1 MPFTFTSTGGSG
13 DGTPGANGKDS
24 LFLGTWNSTTAFLE
38 AHQGGPVGLA
48 DGDWWAFVKDNENP
62 NKIYVVREDP
72 NSATG
77 WVIDDNEHFVLPAGA
92 DGADGADGSSTLL
105 KGSFNYFGDLNVTV
119 TDANIGDTY
128 LVLLASAESL
138 AGNLWTWNGTG
149 WTNAGQILGPQ
160 GEPGER
166 GISALSWTYKAQ
178 TGVVN
183 VDPGNDY
190 LNFNADPF
198 TSSTQIRVDDNPYGL
213 NTTLHD
219 LFLSI
224 QGGYLSVTSQSDPS
238 SYATFEIVSCVDGTA
253 TNETIDGS
261 YVIFNV
267 SLVSTYGTISSED
280 FVTLSLA
287 PAGQQGEPGTPGN
300 PGADALWDYLGEYNG
315 GTTYSAGAV
324 VTYDGQLWYR
334 NVYTSAGYVPGVNNT
349 YWDLLAAKGADGS
362 GSADIADFVFTNVD
376 GGESSISLP
385 GDKRMRIEA
394 GVDSDLY
401 ITAGDDIF
409 IETLGEGDDIHL
421 NAADDIRFTTNN
433 QNAPTGGALPQWTM
447 NSEGQLHL
455 PGAGY
460 IENTL
465 SNSGDGY
472 GNDTLKLVP
481 DDDLTYEGGDQ
492 YIVIDPTAP
501 NHIHIRA
508 GGAQDAST
516 ADLFLGAERTGVQ
529 VSDGSGNVIIRSKN
543 PDRVDIYAN
552 SNSTSNTQ
560 FIHATGANI
569 LVGDTVRLYTGG
581 DTFTVTSVSES
592 EGAMTVVAEGLTFIP
607 GEAYTFTRTM
617 GEDRWM
623 FQTNGI
629 TFPNNTV
636 QTDAFEGGATGTFE
650 TPDNKLV
657 TVTNGIITSI
667 DPLT

>member
-24 LFLGTWNSTTAFLE
+24 LFLGTWHSTTAFLE
-38 AHQGGPVGLA
+38 TYQGGPVGLA
-48 DGDWWAFVKDNENP
+48 DGEWWAFVKDNTDP
-62 NKIYVVREDP
+62 NKVYVVREDP

-77 WVIDDNEHFVLPAGA
+77 WVIDDNESFILPS
-92 DGADGADGSSTLL
+92 GADGADGSSTLL
-105 KGSFNYFGDLNVTV
+105 KGSFNYFGDLDVTV
-119 TDANIGDTY
+119 TNANIGDTY

-160 GEPGER
+160 GEPGEDGNDGAPGER

-224 QGGYLSVTSQSDPS
+224 QSGYLSVTSQSDPS

-267 SLVSTYGTISSED
+267 SLVSTYGAISNED

-287 PAGQQGEPGTPGN
+287 PAGQQGEPGTPGT

-334 NVYTSAGYVPGVNNT
+334 NVYTSAGYVPGVNNG
-349 YWDLLAAKGADGS
+349 YWDLLAAKGNNGTSFTSRGAWTDSENYAINDIVTFEGSAYVCIVGVTAGTDVAPYPQNLGAYWNLLIS
-362 GSADIADFVFTNVD
+362 GSTVDTGQITFV
-376 GGESSISLP
+376 
-385 GDKRMRIEA
+385 
-394 GVDSDLY
+394 GVY
-401 ITAGDDIF
+401 II
-409 IETLGEGDDIHL
+409 
-421 NAADDIRFTTNN
+421 
-433 QNAPTGGALPQWTM
+433 
-447 NSEGQLHL
+447 
-455 PGAGY
+455 GAGGG
-460 IENTL
+460 
-465 SNSGDGY
+465 SGDGA
-472 GNDTLKLVP
+472 GNGTIKLMP
-481 DDDLTYEGGDQ
+481 DEDLVQQQYHEDQ
-492 YIVIDPTAP
+492 YLIIDPTSP

-508 GGAQDAST
+508 GGVQDAST

-543 PDRVDIYAN
+543 PDLVFNYVNAHTSSTTTFIAN
-552 SNSTSNTQ
+552 TPTAEMNTGDYLFFDSIKYTIGSKLVVGETTEYDALSDANVPMQ
-560 FIHATGANI
+560 FIAGAN
-569 LVGDTVRLYTGG
+569 
-581 DTFTVTSVSES
+581 
-592 EGAMTVVAEGLTFIP
+592 
-607 GEAYTFTRTM
+607 YTFYRNM

-623 FQTNGI
+623 FQTDGI

-636 QTDAFEGGATGTFE
+636 QTDAFPGGATGTFMSS
-650 TPDNKLV
+650 DNQLI
-657 TVTNGIITSI
+657 TVTNGIITTINS
-667 DPLT
+667 LT

>member
-105 KGSFNYFGDLNVTV
+105 KGSFNYFGDLDVTV

-160 GEPGER
+160 GEPGEDGNDGAPGER

-224 QGGYLSVTSQSDPS
+224 QSGYLSVTSQSDPS

-267 SLVSTYGTISSED
+267 SLVSTYGAISNED

-287 PAGQQGEPGTPGN
+287 PAGQQGEPGTPGT

-324 VTYDGQLWYR
+324 VAYDGQLWYR
-334 NVYTSAGYVPGVNNT
+334 NVYTSAGYVPGVNNG
-349 YWDLLAAKGADGS
+349 YWDLLAAKGAD
-362 GSADIADFVFTNVD
+362 A
-376 GGESSISLP
+376 ELP
-385 GDKRMRIEA
+385 
-394 GVDSDLY
+394 
-401 ITAGDDIF
+401 T
-409 IETLGEGDDIHL
+409 
-421 NAADDIRFTTNN
+421 
-433 QNAPTGGALPQWTM
+433 
-447 NSEGQLHL
+447 
-455 PGAGY
+455 
-460 IENTL
+460 
-465 SNSGDGY
+465 
-472 GNDTLKLVP
+472 
-481 DDDLTYEGGDQ
+481 
-492 YIVIDPTAP
+492 
-501 NHIHIRA
+501 
-508 GGAQDAST
+508 
-516 ADLFLGAERTGVQ
+516 
-529 VSDGSGNVIIRSKN
+529 
-543 PDRVDIYAN
+543 
-552 SNSTSNTQ
+552 
-560 FIHATGANI
+560 
-569 LVGDTVRLYTGG
+569 
-581 DTFTVTSVSES
+581 
-592 EGAMTVVAEGLTFIP
+592 
-607 GEAYTFTRTM
+607 
-617 GEDRWM
+617 
-623 FQTNGI
+623 
-629 TFPNNTV
+629 
-636 QTDAFEGGATGTFE
+636 GATGTFE
-650 TPDNKLV
+650 TPDSKLV